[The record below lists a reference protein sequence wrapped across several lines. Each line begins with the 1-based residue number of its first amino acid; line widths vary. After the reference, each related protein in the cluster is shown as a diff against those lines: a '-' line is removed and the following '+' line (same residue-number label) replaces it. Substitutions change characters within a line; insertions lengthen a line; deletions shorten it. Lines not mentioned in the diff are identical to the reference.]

1 MREFYWKTRARLLA
15 AGLWPQG
22 WIARGAFYSLN
33 LAIGLF
39 VLKLL
44 LNVWAPA
51 VSESLGGWIKFLI
64 FDAALLFT
72 ILAFRGLRQRV
83 LWRLRNRLI
92 VTYVFIGVIPAVLL
106 VAMALIA
113 TYLFAGQFASFVV
126 TSEINSQLRSMQA
139 VNAAVSNELASRIE
153 KGEPPTADS
162 LAGLRKRD
170 RAWGRRRVC
179 AWRGSRILL
188 FSAGTQN
195 SSAMTFPDF
204 FNKEGG
210 EFAKAVREGQPFKE
224 IVRDRDELYL
234 RVASVFDL
242 GQEKLTVVTSEPLD
256 RNLLSEIAANLGEI
270 TLYAAGI
277 GFDETR
283 QSSKGQTG
291 AKETGAK
298 ETGAKESSA
307 PVSLSAKPET
317 KRDGFVISGSEAAAK
332 AQPGQQVL
340 RPTFTVGALAAPSGL
355 MDREIT
361 FATPL
366 PVIDW
371 KSGDRARAGA
381 LVQVRTRPSV
391 LYSHLFAALGDF
403 AQGVE
408 YILLAVLVIFALI
421 ELIALIIGTRMTKT
435 VTGAVAQL
443 YDATRNVDRGDF
455 SHRIPV
461 KSADQLAQLSL
472 SFNSMTESIEKL
484 IEEQKQKQR
493 LEGELAIAQE
503 VQAQLFPR
511 QVTEL
516 ESLEVHGF
524 CRPARTVSGD
534 YYDFLTASSHK
545 LILAVGDISGK
556 GISAALLMATIHS
569 AVRAYS
575 VESLP
580 QMREP
585 VAVGAVAGA
594 GRVMAAWPEGIE
606 ISPGALLGLLNH
618 QLYES
623 TPPEKYATLFL
634 GIYDGRSH
642 QLTYSNGGH
651 LPPILIG
658 ENGAIRRL
666 EAGGTVVGL
675 FDNMTYDEGSVLMHP
690 GEIFVA
696 YSDGVT
702 EPENEFGEFGEDR
715 LIDLVSANRHL
726 PLVQIGQAVTSA
738 VDDWIGDNEQP
749 DDITLVLAR
758 PR

>member
-1 MREFYWKTRARLLA
+1 MREVYWKLRAQMTA
-15 AGLWPQG
+15 AGWWPQG
-22 WIARGAFYSLN
+22 WIARGACYSLA
-33 LAIGLF
+33 LA
-39 VLKLL
+39 LL
-44 LNVWAPA
+44 LLVLEMVLSLVAPA
-51 VSESLGGWIKFLI
+51 ATRGLGGWIKFLI
-64 FDAALLFT
+64 FDAALLFS
-72 ILAFRGLRQRV
+72 IVAFRVLKRKI

-106 VAMALIA
+106 VAMSLIA
-113 TYLFAGQFASFVV
+113 IYLFAGQFASFVV

-139 VNAAVSNELASRIE
+139 VNAAVGNELAARIE
-153 KGEPPTADS
+153 KGEAPTAES
-162 LAGLRKRD
+162 LEGLRKRD
-170 RAWGRRRVC
+170 RTWARRRVG
-179 AWRGSRILL
+179 AWH
-188 FSAGTQN
+188 GTRVLVQS
-195 SSAMTFPDF
+195 SSAQNPSPISFPEF
-204 FNKEGG
+204 FNKNGNA
-210 EFAKAVREGQPFKE
+210 FAKEIRDGQPFKE
-224 IVRDRDELYL
+224 IVREEGELYL
-234 RVASVFDL
+234 RVASVFQV
-242 GQEKLTVVTSEPLD
+242 GQEQLTVVTGEPLD
-256 RNLLSEIAANLGEI
+256 QNLVAEIATNLGEI

-277 GFDETR
+277 SLDEKR
-283 QSSKGQTG
+283 PRVLKQSSG
-291 AKETGAK
+291 KERTQN
-298 ETGAKESSA
+298 SSGS
-307 PVSLSAKPET
+307 PTSLTVKPET
-317 KRDGFVISGSEAAAK
+317 NNNAVVINEDNQDISVKGKDE
-332 AQPGQQVL
+332 VL
-340 RPTFTVGALAAPSGL
+340 RPTFTVGALPAAASA

-361 FATPL
+361 FGTPL
-366 PVIDW
+366 PVVDW
-371 KSGDRARAGA
+371 KTGDMERAGA
-381 LVQVRTRPSV
+381 LVKVRTRPSV
-391 LYSHLFAALGDF
+391 LYNHLFAALGDI
-403 AQGVE
+403 ARGIE
-408 YILLAVLVIFALI
+408 YILLGVLIFFAII
-421 ELIALIIGTRMTKT
+421 ELVALIIGTRMTRT

-443 YDATRNVDRGDF
+443 YDATKNVDRGDF

-461 KSADQLAQLSL
+461 KSSDQLAQLSL

-484 IEEQKQKQR
+484 IQEQKEKQR

-511 QVTEL
+511 QVSEL

-606 ISPGALLGLLNH
+606 VSPGALLGLLNH

-634 GIYDGRSH
+634 AIYDGRSH

-658 ENGAIRRL
+658 EDGAMRRL

-675 FDNMTYDEGSVLMHP
+675 FDNMTYDEGSVQMHP

-715 LIDLVSANRHL
+715 LIDLVSTNRHL
-726 PLVQIGQAVTSA
+726 PLIQISQSVTSA
-738 VDDWIGDNEQP
+738 VEDWIGDNEQP

>member
-1 MREFYWKTRARLLA
+1 MILE
-15 AGLWPQG
+15 
-22 WIARGAFYSLN
+22 
-33 LAIGLF
+33 LF
-39 VLKLL
+39 APS
-44 LNVWAPA
+44 WAD
-51 VSESLGGWIKFLI
+51 SLGGWVKFLL
-64 FDAALLFT
+64 FDAALLFC
-72 ILAFRGLRQRV
+72 IVAYRALKRKI

-106 VAMALIA
+106 VAMAFI
-113 TYLFAGQFASFVV
+113 TIYLFAGQFASFVV

-139 VNAAVSNELASRIE
+139 ANAAVSNELAARME
-153 KGEPPTADS
+153 KGEAPTAAS
-162 LAGLRKRD
+162 LAGLKKHE
-170 RAWGRRRVC
+170 RAWERRQVC
-179 AWRGSRILL
+179 AWHGNRLL
-188 FSAGTQN
+188 PLNNTAQSD
-195 SSAMTFPDF
+195 SVSYPDF
-204 FNKEGG
+204 FNNDKNEY
-210 EFAKAVREGQPFKE
+210 ANAVQKGLPFRE
-224 IVRDRDELYL
+224 IVRDKGALYL
-234 RVASVFDL
+234 RATSVFMV
-242 GQEKLTVVTSEPLD
+242 GSEKLTVVTSEPLD
-256 RNLLSEIAANLGEI
+256 QNLMADIAANLGEI
-270 TLYAAGI
+270 TLSGAGV
-277 GFDETR
+277 GFDENGDKQNAPGPKSRITA
-283 QSSKGQTG
+283 SVGTE
-291 AKETGAK
+291 KEK
-298 ETGAKESSA
+298 KSIVFSD
-307 PVSLSAKPET
+307 AKPGPSAVRE
-317 KRDGFVISGSEAAAK
+317 EQA
-332 AQPGQQVL
+332 L
-340 RPTFTVGALAAPSGL
+340 RRTFTVGSLAAPSGM

-361 FATPL
+361 FGTPL
-366 PVIDW
+366 PVVDW
-371 KSGDRARAGA
+371 KTGEREGMGA
-381 LVQVRTRPSV
+381 LLVQVNTRPSV
-391 LYSHLFAALGDF
+391 LYSHLFAALGDI
-403 AQGVE
+403 ARGVE
-408 YILLAVLVIFALI
+408 YLLLAILIIFGVI
-421 ELIALIIGTRMTKT
+421 ELIALIIGARMTRT

-443 YDATRNVDRGDF
+443 DDATKHVDRGDF

-484 IEEQKQKQR
+484 ILEQKEKQR

-511 QVTEL
+511 QVSEL

-594 GRVMAAWPEGIE
+594 GRIMAAWPEGIE

-642 QLTYSNGGH
+642 KLTYSNGGH

-658 ENGAIRRL
+658 RDGAVRRL
-666 EAGGTVVGL
+666 ECGGTVVGL
-675 FDNMTYDEGSVLMHP
+675 FDNCSYDEGCVQMHP
-690 GEIFVA
+690 GEIFLA

-702 EPENEFGEFGEDR
+702 EPENDFGEFGEDR
-715 LIDLVSANRHL
+715 LIELVSANRTL
-726 PLVQIGQAVTSA
+726 PLVQISQTVTSA

-758 PR
+758 AR

>member
-1 MREFYWKTRARLLA
+1 MRESYWKLRARMTA
-15 AGLWPQG
+15 AGLWPVG
-22 WIARGAFYSLN
+22 WIARGACYSLG

-39 VLKLL
+39 VLEMLL
-44 LNVWAPA
+44 KIIAA
-51 VSESLGGWIKFLI
+51 AASDSLGGWVKFLV
-64 FDAALLFT
+64 FDAALLFF
-72 ILAFRGLRQRV
+72 ILAFRWLKRRI

-106 VAMALIA
+106 VAMALISI
-113 TYLFAGQFASFVV
+113 YLFAGQFASYVV

-139 VNAAVSNELASRIE
+139 VNAAVSNELAARIE
-153 KGEPPTADS
+153 KGEPPTAES

-179 AWRGSRILL
+179 AWHGTRILL
-188 FSAGTQN
+188 FSSGTQN
-195 SSAMTFPDF
+195 PSVMSFPEF
-204 FNKEGG
+204 FNKADA
-210 EFAKAVREGQPFKE
+210 EFAKAMREGQPFKE
-224 IVRDRDELYL
+224 IVRDNDGLYL
-234 RVASVFDL
+234 RVASVFQV

-256 RNLLSEIAANLGEI
+256 KDLVADIAANLGEI

-277 GFDETR
+277 RLADSQENEQNQNAAKGRSFETR
-283 QSSKGQTG
+283 LFDDRNKGTG
-291 AKETGAK
+291 GPGVSEGKT
-298 ETGAKESSA
+298 A
-307 PVSLSAKPET
+307 PSPEGDQ
-317 KRDGFVISGSEAAAK
+317 RVF
-332 AQPGQQVL
+332 
-340 RPTFTVGALAAPSGL
+340 RPTFNVGSLAPSQGM

-361 FATPL
+361 FGTPL
-366 PVIDW
+366 PVVDW
-371 KSGDRARAGA
+371 KTGERERAGA
-381 LVQVRTRPSV
+381 LVRVRTRPSV
-391 LYSHLFAALGDF
+391 LYSHLFAALGDI
-403 AQGVE
+403 ARGVE
-408 YILLAVLVIFALI
+408 YILLGILIFFAVI
-421 ELIALIIGTRMTKT
+421 ELIALIIGTRMTRT

-443 YDATRNVDRGDF
+443 YDATKNIDRGDF

-461 KSADQLAQLSL
+461 KSSDQLAQLSL

-484 IEEQKQKQR
+484 IQEQKEKQR

-516 ESLEVHGF
+516 ASLEVHGF

-594 GRVMAAWPEGIE
+594 GRIMAAWPEGVE
-606 ISPGALLGLLNH
+606 VSPGALLGLLNH

-651 LPPILIG
+651 LPPILIA
-658 ENGAIRRL
+658 ENGAVRRL

-675 FDNMTYDEGSVLMHP
+675 FDNMTYDEGSVQMHP

-702 EPENEFGEFGEDR
+702 EPENEFGEFGEER
-715 LIDLVSANRHL
+715 LIELVSANRRV
-726 PLVQIGQAVTSA
+726 PLVQISQEVTSA

-758 PR
+758 AR